1 MNTFPRTGYH
11 GSSGY
16 MYAKHFDRF
25 LSCFPGTHFIQPIG
39 NNNNNKKK
47 RQLGANF
54 LFLGSR
60 NSTAVHTLASH

>member
-25 LSCFPGTHFIQPIG
+25 LSCFPGTHFIQPIEEETTG
-39 NNNNNKKK
+39 SKLSLFGE
-47 RQLGANF
+47 QEQYSGADTC
-54 LFLGSR
+54 LPLM
-60 NSTAVHTLASH
+60 